1 MSVLSERITIGAHKP
16 VEGTLLQDSGYEER
30 NASENASAF
39 TIACVN
45 TWEDLCTAS
54 QWSRWMNHFEQ
65 WHRPSMPGGRLQ
77 PSRLMRQFATGASR
91 GQTMTGSANCWQ
103 LLRSFRQKPVDSNV
117 NAAKERSAQFVT
129 CVRALSQ
136 NFSVRLEIKLP
147 YIFSLLVWNHWSSDV
162 QGRS

>member
-54 QWSRWMNHFEQ
+54 Q
-65 WHRPSMPGGRLQ
+65 
-77 PSRLMRQFATGASR
+77 
-91 GQTMTGSANCWQ
+91 
-103 LLRSFRQKPVDSNV
+103 
-117 NAAKERSAQFVT
+117 
-129 CVRALSQ
+129 
-136 NFSVRLEIKLP
+136 
-147 YIFSLLVWNHWSSDV
+147 
-162 QGRS
+162 